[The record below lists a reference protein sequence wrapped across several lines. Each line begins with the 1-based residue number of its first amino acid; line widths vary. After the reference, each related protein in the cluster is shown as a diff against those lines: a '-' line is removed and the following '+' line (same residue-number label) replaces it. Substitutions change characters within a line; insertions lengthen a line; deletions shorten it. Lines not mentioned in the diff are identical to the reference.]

1 MAYMV
6 AGYLIIW
13 VASFAFIFSMVQRQR
28 NLQREIDTLKN
39 MVEDNQGA
47 AEQVGAL
54 TSDRVGQSYH
64 A

>member
-13 VASFAFIFSMVQRQR
+13 VCSFAFILSMVQRQR
-28 NLQREIDTLKN
+28 GLQREIEALKD
-39 MVEDNQGA
+39 VVREEQGR
-47 AEQVGAL
+47 GAN
-54 TSDRVGQSYH
+54 